1 MRWHVRPWGR
11 LLFSVCLALAVGAG
25 VMAQEQPKN
34 QPKASDAEVKEA
46 RKVEAAPDA
55 PARLQAAGAFLKKYP
70 KSELRPQLAQLVAD
84 KISNVTDPAQRLTLA
99 ENYRTLFDQP
109 SEAALINPVLLSA
122 YLKANPNRTDDA
134 FALAAKIADSLPNP
148 VPLLTDLSFAGYA
161 QAQQQNIK
169 YVPQAIQYAGRAI
182 ELLETD
188 KKPANLD
195 AATWSTYKTTL
206 LPSLYQVQGFLL
218 FAGGDAATA
227 KTKLTKAA
235 ALNPTDAMNYALLG
249 NIRNDEYQSLATQYK
264 AATGAAQA
272 DLLKQAEAVLDQ
284 IIDDY
289 AHAVALAEGKPQYQG
304 MHDQVMQ
311 DLEAYYKYRH
321 KGSTDGLQALIDKYK
336 QPAAVKP

>member
-11 LLFSVCLALAVGAG
+11 LLFSLCLALALGAC

-46 RKVEAAPDA
+46 RKVEAAADA
-55 PARLQAAGAFLKKYP
+55 QGRLTAAGAFLKKYP
-70 KSELRPQLAQLVAD
+70 KSELRPQLAQLVVD
-84 KISNVTDPAQRLTLA
+84 KIGGVTDPAQRLTLA
-99 ENYRTLFDQP
+99 QNFQTLFDQP
-109 SEAALINPVLLSA
+109 SEADLINPILLSA
-122 YLKANPNRTDDA
+122 YLKTNRTDEA

-148 VPLLTDLSFAGYA
+148 VPILTDLSFAGYA

-169 YVPQAIQYAGRAI
+169 YVPQAIQYSGRAI
-182 ELLETD
+182 DLLEGD
-188 KKPANLD
+188 KKPAYLD
-195 AATWSTYKTTL
+195 AATWGTYKTTL

-227 KTKLTKAA
+227 KTKLIKATT
-235 ALNPTDAMNYALLG
+235 LNPTDAMNYALLG
-249 NIRNDEYQSLATQYK
+249 NIRNDEYQNLAAQYK
-264 AATGAAQA
+264 AATGATQS

-289 AHAVALAEGKPQYQG
+289 AHAVALAEGNPRYQAL
-304 MHDQVMQ
+304 HDQLLP
-311 DLEAYYKYRH
+311 DLQSYYKYRH